1 MTSAPEPSRPP
12 GPAPD
17 NAVPREQVDPPRS
30 RPVPVKHRV
39 TGTRIGDVWIASI
52 SFALVLLLLLIF
64 IMQNSQSVEIS
75 FLWLNGHLPLGVAML
90 LSAVLGVLLVVI
102 PGTAR
107 IVQLRMVARR
117 RSRRDPTTR
126 RPDAA
131 KPGATPPA

>member
-1 MTSAPEPSRPP
+1 VKRR
-12 GPAPD
+12 
-17 NAVPREQVDPPRS
+17 VPR
-30 RPVPVKHRV
+30 
-39 TGTRIGDVWIASI
+39 TRIGDVWIASI

-64 IMQNSQSVEIS
+64 IMQNSRSVEIS

-117 RSRRDPTTR
+117 RSRQDATTM